1 MDENKVDVKQ
11 VGLSSPWSIYY
22 KQLEEFFLKDPDIDM
37 AFNQKDYII
46 TMRVASPMK
55 AEALQQ
61 LLPSEKSFGNVTIKL
76 NIIPANLG
84 DDKLNLLARALD
96 GNPIVTDICTVE
108 AMGMT
113 SSFVIF
119 EKEVVQYFNDDLTDA
134 NGVCSTLYQDLA
146 KEIFGEDLGVF
157 YSTDVSEKQRACRCH
172 RVADV

>member
-1 MDENKVDVKQ
+1 MEENKAAVTQ

-37 AFNQKDYII
+37 AFNEKDYII

-61 LLPSEKSFGNVTIKL
+61 LLPAEKTFGNVTVKL
-76 NIIPANLG
+76 NIVPANLG
-84 DDKLNLLARALD
+84 SDILDLFARALD

-108 AMGMT
+108 AMGMK
-113 SSFVIF
+113 SAFIVF
-119 EKEVVQYFNDDLTDA
+119 EREVVQYFNDDLTDA
-134 NGVCSTLYQDLA
+134 NGVCSTLYQELA
-146 KEIFGEDLGVF
+146 KEIFGENLGVF
-157 YSTDVSEKQRACRCH
+157 YSTDVQDKCNCKCH